1 MLLTQDFY
9 KIVYWSTGNND
20 IANNTNA
27 ITAVATNMSQPNNL
41 AIYQSSA
48 TLATL
53 EQDATDDHR
62 HMDVVSVPNNT
73 ILWMWV
79 VIFNWYSI
87 NMYSILLIYMYPE
100 YVKWNHMTY
109 IINFFGML
117 SLIRRSMVSMLRR
130 RKSFERL
137 KFIKWKAHI
146 LNI

>member
-27 ITAVATNMSQPNNL
+27 ITSVATNMSQPNNL

-87 NMYSILLIYMYPE
+87 NMYSLLLIYMYPE

-109 IINFFGML
+109 GHMT
-117 SLIRRSMVSMLRR
+117 
-130 RKSFERL
+130 
-137 KFIKWKAHI
+137 
-146 LNI
+146 